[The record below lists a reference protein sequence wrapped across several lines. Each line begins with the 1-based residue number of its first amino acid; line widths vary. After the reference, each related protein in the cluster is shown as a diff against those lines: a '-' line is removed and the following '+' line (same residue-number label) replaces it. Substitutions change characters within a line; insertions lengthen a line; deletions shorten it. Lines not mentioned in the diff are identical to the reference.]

1 MPVFYR
7 IVGSHRAASAMDGEG
22 ARKMGGRW
30 NPPGIPVAYLTDSRA
45 LAALEILVHAGR
57 AGVHL
62 SWVVIEAEVPA
73 RMIDEVS
80 LSALPAGWDDI
91 SSPSASRRFGA
102 DWVQRSERAAILL
115 PSAIVP
121 DERIVMLN
129 VKHPDFRKIEFSPP
143 KPFFF
148 DQRLG

>member
-1 MPVFYR
+1 MSHFYR

-45 LAALEILVHAGR
+45 LAALEILVHTGR
-57 AGVHL
+57 AAVNL

-73 RMIDEVS
+73 KMIESV
-80 LSALPAGWDDI
+80 LPADLPTASDDVL
-91 SSPSASRRFGA
+91 SPSVARKFGA
-102 DWVQRSERAAILL
+102 DWVHRGEKAAILL
-115 PSAIVP
+115 PSVIVSA
-121 DERIVMLN
+121 ERILMLN
-129 VKHPDFRKIEFSPP
+129 VKHPDFRKIVFSAPR
-143 KPFFF
+143 PFLF

>member
-7 IVGSHRAASAMDGEG
+7 IVGSHRASSAMDGEG

-30 NPPGIPVAYLTDSRA
+30 NPPGIPVAYLTASRA
-45 LAALEILVHAGR
+45 LAALEILVHTGR

-73 RMIDEVS
+73 KMIEVIT
-80 LSALPAGWDDI
+80 LSELPAGWDDI
-91 SSPSASRRFGA
+91 ASPSVSRRFGA
-102 DWVQRSERAAILL
+102 DWVQRGEHAAILL

-121 DERIVMLN
+121 AERILMLN
-129 VKHPDFRKIEFSPP
+129 VRHPDFRKIVFSPP
-143 KPFFF
+143 KPFLF